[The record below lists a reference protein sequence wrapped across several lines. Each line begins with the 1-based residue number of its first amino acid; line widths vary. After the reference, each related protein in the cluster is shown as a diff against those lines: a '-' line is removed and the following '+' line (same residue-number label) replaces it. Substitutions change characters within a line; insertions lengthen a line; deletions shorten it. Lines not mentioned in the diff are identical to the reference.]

1 MALKYN
7 KYLITGGA
15 GFIGSHIC
23 EELVKQG
30 KEIVV
35 IDNLR
40 TGILENIKP
49 FWLLKQCKFVK
60 ADISN
65 YEAISHHFKGVD
77 VVFHNAASKCTV
89 CRKDPY
95 VDLMT
100 NAWGSLNVFKAAQE
114 HGVKKVIHASTGSVN
129 NNKPKSFYGVSKMTA
144 EKYLEVMKEY
154 YPDSNYTILRYYHV
168 YGTRQDD
175 SDNGG
180 VIPIFIRRIWENK
193 PVIIYG
199 DGEQERHFT
208 SVKDVV
214 KANFAVSEND
224 DFKYNHINIVS
235 DVKITIRKLS
245 WMIHFLMER
254 PNERIEYAPAKQGDI
269 KKFNFVKYFLNQE
282 PNIEVFPLGF
292 QYNND
297 LRGELGKVIEWY
309 IQKYESR
316 QKKSRNVGAVADCR
330 A

>member
-30 KEIVV
+30 KEIIV
-35 IDNLR
+35 IDNLKA
-40 TGILENIKP
+40 GNLENIKP

-60 ADISN
+60 ADISD

-77 VVFHNAASKCTV
+77 AVFHNAASKCTV

-100 NAWGSLNVFKAAQE
+100 NAWGSLNVFRAAQE
-114 HGVKKVIHASTGSVN
+114 YGIKKIVHASTGSVN
-129 NNKPKSFYGVSKMTA
+129 NNLPKSFYGVSKMTA
-144 EKYLEVMKEY
+144 EKYLRVMSEH
-154 YPDSNYTILRYYHV
+154 YPEFKYTILRYYHV

-214 KANFAVSEND
+214 KANFAVSEGC
-224 DFKYNHINIVS
+224 YNRCSIDVVS
-235 DVKITIRKLS
+235 DVNVTINELARIIHSLMGKTIKIDY
-245 WMIHFLMER
+245 M
-254 PNERIEYAPAKQGDI
+254 PAKQGDI
-269 KKFNFVKYFLNQE
+269 KIFKFARS
-282 PNIEVFPLGF
+282 NIELFPLGF
-292 QYNND
+292 EYNND

-309 IQKYESR
+309 TQKYKTR
-316 QKKSRNVGAVADCR
+316 HIKSRNVGAVANRR